1 MERVIF
7 YSPNDWA
14 GGYNLKKTEELLETY
29 DENNNY
35 NDINDLLEFY
45 NINKYI
51 ENGVYLKDWDTQYI
65 KSIKLKIKSMKS
77 KVFGFFKT
85 EITNDNIIKY
95 YEETI
100 NEYKKYFLELYDKCI
115 NFINIDNDV
124 FIKLLETGKVRMY
137 DLLHLKNIVQKFDK
151 VIAEFLKRNPIGSA
165 EILINKYV
173 VDDENYNSMIIPK
186 SLSLRDKEEI
196 ITKYLDMD
204 EPNLNYVRIIE
215 KIKSSHDSIVLDD
228 KIRLKAQIKKN
239 ELEEK
244 YFKEND
250 NKIVFGTGIY
260 FDDNQE
266 EIEKITKKDNETTYA
281 YSGKWIIENLDY
293 ETLLNNFIYIFDF
306 VDPFFRIKLVNKKA
320 ELGVFERTMKFKT
333 LRSYNPGH
341 TFYSKANLAEL
352 QLTAYYEYL
361 ARKKIR
367 LEDIIEWFFR
377 EYLKREFGVDNYI
390 ISMPSENS
398 NYFEKCKSILPEFD
412 LVLKEFKYYCDDRE
426 INQKLINIS
435 STQMFFKDIPSL
447 VPNKYVYAYENDD
460 MLRIYYYFFSDQCML
475 MYDQKNNKS
484 YNCFYSLLS
493 ETSIKYDDYH
503 VYEQQMLDWLI
514 EKDLICLDD
523 NNYIRIKDRAIIN
536 IYADLYYNEVIN
548 YWHYNKELR
557 TIVDSLIENQILYTD
572 NTLFSKPEQD
582 YFNYYLNMSE
592 FIDGYDIRNSNLHGT
607 QEGDRNSEIHKQKY
621 MKIILLLI
629 LIVIKINDDFCL
641 YADYFKSQED

>member
-1 MERVIF
+1 
-7 YSPNDWA
+7 
-14 GGYNLKKTEELLETY
+14 
-29 DENNNY
+29 
-35 NDINDLLEFY
+35 
-45 NINKYI
+45 
-51 ENGVYLKDWDTQYI
+51 
-65 KSIKLKIKSMKS
+65 
-77 KVFGFFKT
+77 
-85 EITNDNIIKY
+85 
-95 YEETI
+95 
-100 NEYKKYFLELYDKCI
+100 
-115 NFINIDNDV
+115 
-124 FIKLLETGKVRMY
+124 
-137 DLLHLKNIVQKFDK
+137 
-151 VIAEFLKRNPIGSA
+151 
-165 EILINKYV
+165 
-173 VDDENYNSMIIPK
+173 
-186 SLSLRDKEEI
+186 
-196 ITKYLDMD
+196 
-204 EPNLNYVRIIE
+204 
-215 KIKSSHDSIVLDD
+215 
-228 KIRLKAQIKKN
+228 
-239 ELEEK
+239 
-244 YFKEND
+244 
-250 NKIVFGTGIY
+250 
-260 FDDNQE
+260 
-266 EIEKITKKDNETTYA
+266 
-281 YSGKWIIENLDY
+281 
-293 ETLLNNFIYIFDF
+293 
-306 VDPFFRIKLVNKKA
+306 
-320 ELGVFERTMKFKT
+320 
-333 LRSYNPGH
+333 
-341 TFYSKANLAEL
+341 
-352 QLTAYYEYL
+352 
-361 ARKKIR
+361 
-367 LEDIIEWFFR
+367 
-377 EYLKREFGVDNYI
+377 
-390 ISMPSENS
+390 MPSENS

-460 MLRIYYYFFSDQCML
+460 TLRIYYYFFSDQCML

-514 EKDLICLDD
+514 EKDLIYLDD

-548 YWHYNKELR
+548 YWHYNKELQ